1 MQYGLLGQ
9 LQSVDFDTRWVKQRA
24 GHEKEFLSAPEIS
37 TLTDFAS
44 SYENIKKMQPF
55 PVEKGA
61 LLMLALAVVI
71 PLLPVLLAEVPF
83 DVVLKN
89 LMQAMK

>member
-1 MQYGLLGQ
+1 MRRIPLC
-9 LQSVDFDTRWVKQRA
+9 A
-24 GHEKEFLSAPEIS
+24 EIS

-61 LLMLALAVVI
+61 LLMLALAVLI
-71 PLLPVLLAEVPF
+71 PLQPALLAEVPF
-83 DVVLKN
+83 AVVLKN
-89 LMQAMK
+89 LLQAMK